1 MPLNVN
7 VGLSKKISRDYQSTG
22 LSVNLTAEL
31 DATLLAK
38 PEELQV
44 QIDNL
49 YLQAQSALERQV
61 KNTGEANGSRPHGN
75 TARPSARAN
84 QSRNRAEGNW
94 NGNGNGNNNGHA
106 RSNGGSS
113 MTESQRRAIDSIAR
127 RLDIDPNLEARE
139 IIGSELDSLSIRQAS
154 ELIDHL
160 KSIEAAG
167 NGHNGS
173 GR

>member
-38 PEELQV
+38 PEELQA

-49 YLQAQSALERQV
+49 YQQAQSALERQV
-61 KNTGEANGSRPHGN
+61 KNTGEANGAHPRNNPTRP
-75 TARPSARAN
+75 PARAN
-84 QSRNRAEGNW
+84 QPRNRSSG
-94 NGNGNGNNNGHA
+94 NGNGNGNNNSHA
-106 RSNGGSS
+106 RSNGGGS
-113 MTESQRRAIDSIAR
+113 MTESQRRAIDAIAR
-127 RLDIDPNLEARE
+127 RLNVDPDLEARE
-139 IIGSELDSLSIRQAS
+139 IIGSELDTLSIRQAS

-160 KSIEAAG
+160 KSIEPAG

>member
-31 DATLLAK
+31 DATLLAN

-49 YLQAQSALERQV
+49 YQQAQSALERQA
-61 KNTGEANGSRPHGN
+61 KNTGEANGAHSHNPTRP
-75 TARPSARAN
+75 PARAN
-84 QSRNRAEGNW
+84 QPRNRAEGNR

-106 RSNGGSS
+106 RSNGGGS
-113 MTESQRRAIDSIAR
+113 MTESQWRAIDAIAR
-127 RLDIDPNLEARE
+127 RLNVDPNLEARE
-139 IIGSELDSLSIRQAS
+139 IIGSELDALSIRQAS

-160 KSIEAAG
+160 KSIEPAG
-167 NGHNGS
+167 NGQNGS